1 MTRFDTIFRAL
12 EESGVRYVVVGGI
25 AVNLHGYQRFTKD
38 VDIVIELIPE
48 KALKALKALQSI
60 GYSPRLPVALADF
73 VNPEIRKSW
82 IRDKG
87 MLVFQLYNEQI
98 HQTVDIFADY
108 PMDFEQLCRD
118 AVPIQLGSASP
129 RIASIDHLIEM
140 KQGAGRPQDLVD
152 IDMLNKL
159 KVLIAER
166 DKT

>member
-1 MTRFDTIFRAL
+1 M
-12 EESGVRYVVVGGI
+12 EESGVRYVVVSGI

-38 VDIVIELIPE
+38 VDIVIELIPD
-48 KALKALKALQSI
+48 KALKALQALQSI
-60 GYSPRLPVALADF
+60 GYTPRLPVALADF
-73 VNPEIRKSW
+73 ANPEIRESW

-87 MLVFQLYNEQI
+87 MVVFQLYNQQI
-98 HQTVDIFADY
+98 HQTVVVFTEY
-108 PMDFEQLCRD
+108 PLDFEQLCRD

-129 RIASIDHLIEM
+129 KIASIDHLIAM

-166 DKT
+166 DKS